1 MRSTLRA
8 SPAMT
13 AGAVVGKA
21 VNTRKTARAPS
32 AARSI
37 ESDTVRSPATGST
50 LGGKPDVA
58 GRRVSART
66 GSPARPQL
74 GDDLAA
80 RPVAPITSTGGV
92 SEGVILNRGKNAHQ
106 FASRYH
112 RQRRRGIQ
120 PLECVRHP
128 PAVITFGG
136 MNVTEAIAQRR
147 SIKKFQ
153 DRPLTREE
161 IEPLLEAAV
170 LAPNHHLTQP
180 WRFYVLGP
188 ESRRRYGL
196 ALGERKARKLPDP
209 DAANAVR
216 EKTAAEHVAF
226 PALIA
231 VAMVKHENPETREE
245 DYAAVMQAVSII
257 MLAAVERGLGTHIRT
272 GAVMEDPAARA
283 AVGVGEGER
292 IVAMLSVGVPAEVPT
307 SKTRPGAAAV
317 TRWTD

>member
-1 MRSTLRA
+1 M
-8 SPAMT
+8 
-13 AGAVVGKA
+13 
-21 VNTRKTARAPS
+21 
-32 AARSI
+32 
-37 ESDTVRSPATGST
+37 
-50 LGGKPDVA
+50 
-58 GRRVSART
+58 
-66 GSPARPQL
+66 
-74 GDDLAA
+74 
-80 RPVAPITSTGGV
+80 
-92 SEGVILNRGKNAHQ
+92 
-106 FASRYH
+106 
-112 RQRRRGIQ
+112 
-120 PLECVRHP
+120 
-128 PAVITFGG
+128 VITFGG

-292 IVAMLSVGVPAEVPT
+292 IVAMLSVGVPAEVPA